1 MHTADVQRPGRP
13 AVDVIVAAV
22 VVVVVIVVVVI
33 VVVQVGATAKYR
45 LLAIDHVES
54 MAIRPSALRIS
65 FGF

>member
-22 VVVVVIVVVVI
+22 VVVVVIVVV
-33 VVVQVGATAKYR
+33 QGGATAKYR

-54 MAIRPSALRIS
+54 VAIRPSALRIS

>member
-22 VVVVVIVVVVI
+22 VVVVVI